1 MTTIDRGTLYDLVW
15 SEPVREVAARFGV
28 SDTALKKQCS
38 SSGIPVPERGY
49 WAKLKAGKPV
59 VRARLSLR
67 APGKAEFLS
76 FGASRS
82 SYGRQIDLSTPPPA
96 VPVFP
101 ESLDELRDRLVKQ
114 VGALK
119 PVRDLTAACPPIR
132 RLLEADEKRRKKFL
146 DAGYT
151 WDAPLFDSPFEQRR
165 LQLLNSIGHSLA
177 RHGGKLEISGAEGR
191 HLRFKVGDQSFDGL
205 CDHPKAKP
213 GAWGQ
218 HAVRSGPVAPLRL
231 EFKSHWIGEMP
242 PAVWE
247 DATDGKLEAQLSS
260 IIIGALL
267 TAEAGYRNGCMS
279 MHQWELD
286 RRETYAAEQAAVLE
300 EAARRERERLAL
312 EAQQRRD
319 LLLSQAQA
327 WRQADDIRAFVG
339 AVTNSPEASADSLEP
354 WRSWALREADCID
367 PLMNGSLVISGG
379 GERE

>member
-1 MTTIDRGTLYDLVW
+1 MTTIDRGALYDLVW
-15 SEPVREVAARFGV
+15 NEPVREVAARFGV
-28 SDTALKKQCS
+28 SDAALKKQCS

-59 VRARLSLR
+59 IRGRLSLR

-76 FGASRS
+76 FGTSRS
-82 SYGRQIDLSTPPPA
+82 NYGRPVDLSTPPAA
-96 VPVFP
+96 VPTFP
-101 ESLDELRDRLVKQ
+101 ETLDDLRDRLVKQ
-114 VGALK
+114 VGVLK
-119 PVRDLTAACPPIR
+119 PVRDLTAACPPVR

-146 DAGYT
+146 EAGYT

-218 HAVRSGPVAPLRL
+218 HAVRSGPVGPLRL

-247 DATDGKLEAQLSS
+247 DAGDGKLEGQLSS

-286 RRETYAAEQAAVLE
+286 RREAYAVEQVAARE
-300 EAARRERERLAL
+300 EAERRERERLAL

-327 WRQADDIRAFVG
+327 WRQADDIRAFVM
-339 AVTNSPEASADSLEP
+339 AVTNAPAASANSLEP
-354 WRSWALREADCID
+354 WRTWALREADCID
-367 PLMNGSLVISGG
+367 PLMNGSLVTAEA
-379 GERE
+379 GESE